1 MRLPR
6 DAIRSAPFGFMPG
19 WTALARVGRVLRLAA
34 LLLAAPLPAP
44 AQTPLGQT
52 PPAANT
58 EVAGAATAEA
68 PIRLQVVGGL
78 DGVSQYT
85 RLQEPFWT
93 RRLPEITGGRVTAD
107 IAPVDRSGIRGP
119 EALRLLRLGVT
130 SFGTALLP
138 VVAAEDPELASV
150 DLPGIAPDMET
161 LRRIIAAK
169 RSWLEAT
176 LRERHETELLGVYVY
191 PAQVLFCNRPLS
203 GMMDLRGRRVR
214 TPSAALSEWVT
225 GLGGVPV
232 LTAFAETV
240 SSVRM
245 GIVECAITGTLS
257 GWQIG
262 LNEVTTH
269 VHAMALGWG
278 VSIFGANRTAW
289 AALPG
294 AVQEVLRNELSA
306 LEARIW
312 DAADTETGLGLA
324 CNTGHPDC
332 PAGLLASRAKGRM
345 TLVSV
350 TPEDDVIR
358 RRLVR
363 EVIMPRW
370 SDRCGP
376 GCAET
381 WNEQVGNALGIAA
394 PGGR

>member
-1 MRLPR
+1 MRLPW
-6 DAIRSAPFGFMPG
+6 DAIRRS
-19 WTALARVGRVLRLAA
+19 RRGRVPRRLAA
-34 LLLAAPLPAP
+34 SLLLRALLPAVLL
-44 AQTPLGQT
+44 LGGT
-52 PPAANT
+52 SIGRAT
-58 EVAGAATAEA
+58 EGPDA

-93 RRLPEITGGRVTAD
+93 RRVPEVTGGRVTAD
-107 IAPVDRSGIRGP
+107 IAPFDRSGIRGP

-130 SFGTALLP
+130 PFGTALLP
-138 VVAAEDPELASV
+138 VVAAEEPELASV
-150 DLPGIAPDMET
+150 DLPGVAPDMDT
-161 LRRIIAAK
+161 LRRIISAK

-191 PAQVLFCNRPLS
+191 PAQVLFCNRPIA

-214 TPSAALSEWVT
+214 TPSAALSEWVA
-225 GLGGVPV
+225 GLGAVPV

-240 SSVRM
+240 PYVRM
-245 GIVECAITGTLS
+245 GVVECAITGTLS

-278 VSIFGANRTAW
+278 VSIFGANRAAW
-289 AALPG
+289 AALPAG
-294 AVQEVLRNELSA
+294 VQEVLRQELAA

-312 DAADTETGLGLA
+312 EAADAETGLGLA
-324 CNTGHPDC
+324 CNTGHADC
-332 PAGLLASRAKGRM
+332 PAELSALRPRGRM
-345 TLVSV
+345 TLVPVS
-350 TPEDDVIR
+350 PEDDVLR

-363 EVIMPRW
+363 EMIMPRW
-370 SDRCGP
+370 VDRCGP

-381 WNEQVGNALGIAA
+381 WNRQIGHALGVPA
-394 PGGR
+394 PVER

>member
-1 MRLPR
+1 MRLPW
-6 DAIRSAPFGFMPG
+6 DAMRTASRGHMPRRPAPSR
-19 WTALARVGRVLRLAA
+19 LARALLPTA
-34 LLLAAPLPAP
+34 LLLA
-44 AQTPLGQT
+44 TPPSLLAQT
-52 PPAANT
+52 PPAAI
-58 EVAGAATAEA
+58 AGPAADA

-93 RRLPEITGGRVTAD
+93 RRLPEVTGGRVTAD
-107 IAPVDRSGIRGP
+107 IAPFDRSGIRGP

-130 SFGTALLP
+130 LFGTALLP
-138 VVAAEDPELASV
+138 VVAAEEPELSSV

-161 LRRIIAAK
+161 LRRIVAAK
-169 RSWLEAT
+169 RSWLENT
-176 LRERHETELLGVYVY
+176 LRDRHETELLGIYVY

-214 TPSAALSEWVT
+214 TPSAAVSEWVA
-225 GLGGVPV
+225 GLGAVPV
-232 LTAFAETV
+232 LTTFAETV
-240 SSVRM
+240 PSVRM

-278 VSIFGANRTAW
+278 VSIFGANRAAW
-289 AALPG
+289 AALPP
-294 AVQEVLRNELSA
+294 AVREMLRSELSA

-324 CNTGHPDC
+324 CNTGHPNC
-332 PAGLLASRAKGRM
+332 PAELMASSSGRRARGRM
-345 TLVSV
+345 TLVPV
-350 TPEDDVIR
+350 TPEDDATR
-358 RRLVR
+358 RRLVKD
-363 EVIMPRW
+363 VIMPRW
-370 SDRCGP
+370 ADRCGP

-381 WNEQVGNALGIAA
+381 WNAQVGTALGIAA
-394 PGGR
+394 PQER